1 MFQNELLMRPP
12 SSIAL
17 LMLRQLSKWLVV
29 GALVL
34 ATGGHW
40 ALLQSVAWVGMAI
53 HFAHTDGFS
62 VALQKTFDGKHPCK
76 MCKVVEAGR
85 KAAPEQELQK
95 LEVKM
100 DFFCVER
107 SSFLVPAMN
116 FPMVSP
122 SPEMMLP
129 RTEAPPLPP
138 PRLA

>member
-1 MFQNELLMRPP
+1 MFR
-12 SSIAL
+12 
-17 LMLRQLSKWLVV
+17 RFGKFFVV

-53 HFAHTDGFS
+53 QFSHTAALS

-76 MCKVVEAGR
+76 LCKVVEQGR
-85 KAAPEQELQK
+85 KCSQEQDLQK

-100 DFFCVER
+100 DFFCAER
-107 SSFLVPAMN
+107 SSFAVPSLD
-116 FPMVSP
+116 FPVVSP
-122 SPEMMLP
+122 SPEIMLP